1 MAAIKF
7 LSHQG
12 RRAIKFL
19 SQFYRTPPLCCQP
32 ILLNWNQE
40 GEAPLGRKHTMIN
53 LGGLSGIVVV
63 AVFLAVAQ
71 GGRRGGGVGSSPS
84 ASTSPRP
91 SPSGGSRFANLGNFG
106 GVTWGGGGG
115 RRSGR

>member
-1 MAAIKF
+1 M
-7 LSHQG
+7 
-12 RRAIKFL
+12 RN
-19 SQFYRTPPLCCQP
+19 P
-32 ILLNWNQE
+32 
-40 GEAPLGRKHTMIN
+40 
-53 LGGLSGIVVV
+53 GGLSILVV
-63 AVFLAVAQ
+63 AQVVFLAVAQ

-91 SPSGGSRFANLGNFG
+91 SPSGGSRFANFGNVGNFG